1 MNRLI
6 ILLCLASLLIVPVL
20 AAETA
25 EDAETLTGGV
35 RNEASSQNGT
45 APEAAAQT
53 DPGDPLASV
62 PAAVEPAS
70 TVAVLD
76 AAPVLDDDAP
86 GTLRQAVAGVFG
98 EYQPRTQ
105 TVTEYASDGS
115 VLRTETQLVPGLAG
129 LDWAWIASAVFFA
142 LFILGFFKLLGGLIR
157 S

>member
-1 MNRLI
+1 M

-20 AAETA
+20 AVETA
-25 EDAETLTGGV
+25 EDAETLTGGI
-35 RNEASSQNGT
+35 RNEISSQSGA

-53 DPGDPLASV
+53 DPDDPLVSA
-62 PAAVEPAS
+62 PAADEPAS

-76 AAPVLDDDAP
+76 AAPVLDDAP

>member
-20 AAETA
+20 AAEAA

-35 RNEASSQNGT
+35 RNEASSQNGA

-53 DPGDPLASV
+53 DPGDPLASA

-86 GTLRQAVAGVFG
+86 GTLRHGCLANALSNQSRK
-98 EYQPRTQ
+98 PRARIKTRH
-105 TVTEYASDGS
+105 T
-115 VLRTETQLVPGLAG
+115 
-129 LDWAWIASAVFFA
+129 
-142 LFILGFFKLLGGLIR
+142 LLGTIHHQTNTFNG
-157 S
+157 